1 MTLYYTPYPIKSYRN
16 DLTSSLAGRMTARHR
31 HFIPFLLV
39 FGGVYLANA
48 WVCDDAY
55 ITFRSI
61 DNLVNGLGPVW
72 NAGERVQ
79 AFTHPLWFLLRIS
92 AKLTSRF
99 GPS

>member
-1 MTLYYTPYPIKSYRN
+1 MVSLGRNTHLLLSACYALTSEIYYT
-16 DLTSSLAGRMTARHR
+16 SLAISAMATLSA
-31 HFIPFLLV
+31 
-39 FGGVYLANA
+39 VYLANA